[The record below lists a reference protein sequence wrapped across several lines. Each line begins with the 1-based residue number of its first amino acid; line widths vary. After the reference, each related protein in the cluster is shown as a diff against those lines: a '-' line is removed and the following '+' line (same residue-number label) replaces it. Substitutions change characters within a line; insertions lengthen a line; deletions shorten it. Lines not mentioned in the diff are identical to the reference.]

1 MDERLVFFFFKQKAE
16 YELPISDWSS
26 DVCSSDPSGWLSS
39 HYAVGASH
47 AANVSRGMIPL
58 DNPKARASVCLDCH
72 FGSADPGQFVNHR
85 IMAAGHPR
93 IAFELDLFST
103 LQQHHNEDADYA
115 RRKGR
120 TQSVK
125 MWAVGQAMA
134 LARSLTLFADARR
147 VTEGVF
153 PEFYFLDCHC

>member
-1 MDERLVFFFFKQKAE
+1 
-16 YELPISDWSS
+16 
-26 DVCSSDPSGWLSS
+26 
-39 HYAVGASH
+39 
-47 AANVSRGMIPL
+47 MIPL

-120 TQSVK
+120 TNSVK

-134 LARSLTLFADARR
+134 LDRSLTLFADARR
-147 VTEGVF
+147 GRSEEN
-153 PEFYFLDCHC
+153 PSELQ